1 VLVSVGRTVTNTD
14 ALRGAAAA
22 VQLRHHTHLQQLYLL
37 FELLRFVVVLGGN
50 SFRLCCF
57 QLGNFCLDLGPDD
70 RVARAGQGICAVA
83 GRNGR
88 QHDLSL
94 RYEDLSFR
102 CERVETRWRRKVA

>member
-1 VLVSVGRTVTNTD
+1 MLVSVGRSVTNTD

-37 FELLRFVVVLGGN
+37 FELLRFVVVLAGN

-57 QLGNFCLDLGPDD
+57 QFGNFCLDLGPDD

-94 RYEDLSFR
+94 R